1 MALKDS
7 RDAAVLKTIALVG
20 GIKAISMECVYRE
33 FNALLKVLGWEACLD
48 REACKVLD
56 LGDAGEALAAAF
68 ITDKMRMQDAVA
80 STTQFEKDI
89 SKDAAEGAGGQQ
101 SVTRSRPSERKRHTT
116 PLVVVRG
123 GSGNDVPLDASAAPK
138 KLEVPERHKNKKLR
152 RDGQAP
158 KMSQWRKRRKKGRIP
173 RLIANRVKRK

>member
-7 RDAAVLKTIALVG
+7 RDAAVLKTIALVE

-33 FNALLKVLGWEACLD
+33 FNALLKDLGWEGCLD

-80 STTQFEKDI
+80 STTQFEKEI

-116 PLVVVRG
+116 PLVVVR
-123 GSGNDVPLDASAAPK
+123 
-138 KLEVPERHKNKKLR
+138 RLR
-152 RDGQAP
+152 
-158 KMSQWRKRRKKGRIP
+158 K
-173 RLIANRVKRK
+173 